1 MKNEQAEVGVVKAQ
15 AGHGAV
21 ERLQLDPGR
30 CTDSP
35 AVGCTRRQ
43 HIHEGRLAVKSIP
56 GASQEVAV
64 AILAVTQESLALF
77 FRRGPVVPVHALV
90 QARGQL
96 LQATVLKEGGCPQGP
111 GYKPGGF
118 DGAEI
123 VGAMDGVRGRVREV
137 RHRAVVVRQALE
149 HGQQAG
155 ANAEDSQAPSDQAIW
170 GCRCQGQRDQAHAG
184 RGRAAQALG
193 ARRPVVLLP
202 VQDQAAGNLVIQEV
216 LERLALQA
224 KQEASIRRHQGRAIA
239 MHGHAPGRA
248 VCGLVI
254 KTGEFRIG
262 CRRPPWHGN
271 APSRSVE

>member
-1 MKNEQAEVGVVKAQ
+1 M
-15 AGHGAV
+15 
-21 ERLQLDPGR
+21 
-30 CTDSP
+30 
-35 AVGCTRRQ
+35 
-43 HIHEGRLAVKSIP
+43 
-56 GASQEVAV
+56 
-64 AILAVTQESLALF
+64 
-77 FRRGPVVPVHALV
+77 VPVHALV

-96 LQATVLKEGGCPQGP
+96 LQAAVLEERGRPQGP

-137 RHRAVVVRQALE
+137 RHRAVVVRQAFE

-155 ANAEDSQAPSDQAIW
+155 ANAEDSQAPSNQAIR

-193 ARRPVVLLP
+193 
-202 VQDQAAGNLVIQEV
+202 
-216 LERLALQA
+216 LQA
-224 KQEASIRRHQGRAIA
+224 KQEASVRRHQGRAIA

-262 CRRPPWHGN
+262 SRRPPWHGN